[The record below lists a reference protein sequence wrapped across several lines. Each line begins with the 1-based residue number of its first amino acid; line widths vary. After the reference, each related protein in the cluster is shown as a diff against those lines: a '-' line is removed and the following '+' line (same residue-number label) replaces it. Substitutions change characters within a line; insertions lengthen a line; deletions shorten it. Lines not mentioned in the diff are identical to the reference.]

1 MLSSNSNRQI
11 KELIKLQNQAKYRK
25 KSGMFVAEGA
35 KLVTEAAHYGKLQKI
50 YIAESS
56 QGREEERIQPL
67 LEEFPYE
74 VVSEEVFAEITD
86 TVTPQGVL
94 GLVQMPKYTMEEIL
108 NANNQQFLLLDDLR
122 DPGNLGTIMRTAEGA
137 GMAAVLMSKGTVDLF
152 NPKVVRAT
160 MGAIFRMPYCYV
172 EDLPALAEKLRE
184 QGIAVYGTAMEGSVV
199 YDEPDYTTGAA
210 MVIGNVANGMSDAM
224 FAAITDRIRI
234 PMEGSLESVNAA
246 VSAAIVMYDMQRQRR
261 HR

>member
-172 EDLPALAEKLRE
+172 EDLPALAEKLR
-184 QGIAVYGTAMEGSVV
+184 
-199 YDEPDYTTGAA
+199 
-210 MVIGNVANGMSDAM
+210 
-224 FAAITDRIRI
+224 
-234 PMEGSLESVNAA
+234 
-246 VSAAIVMYDMQRQRR
+246 
-261 HR
+261 

>member
-35 KLVTEAAHYGKLQKI
+35 KLVAEAAHYGKLQKI
-50 YIAESS
+50 YITESS
-56 QGREEERIQPL
+56 QGREEERIQSL

-137 GMAAVLMSKGTVDLF
+137 GMAAVG
-152 NPKVVRAT
+152 N
-160 MGAIFRMPYCYV
+160 
-172 EDLPALAEKLRE
+172 
-184 QGIAVYGTAMEGSVV
+184 
-199 YDEPDYTTGAA
+199 
-210 MVIGNVANGMSDAM
+210 IGQWAQA
-224 FAAITDRIRI
+224 
-234 PMEGSLESVNAA
+234 
-246 VSAAIVMYDMQRQRR
+246 
-261 HR
+261 

>member
-122 DPGNLGTIMRTAEGA
+122 DPGNLGTIMRTAEGP
-137 GMAAVLMSKGTVDLF
+137 VWQQCS
-152 NPKVVRAT
+152 
-160 MGAIFRMPYCYV
+160 
-172 EDLPALAEKLRE
+172 
-184 QGIAVYGTAMEGSVV
+184 
-199 YDEPDYTTGAA
+199 
-210 MVIGNVANGMSDAM
+210 
-224 FAAITDRIRI
+224 
-234 PMEGSLESVNAA
+234 
-246 VSAAIVMYDMQRQRR
+246 
-261 HR
+261 

>member
-74 VVSEEVFAEITD
+74 VVSEEVFAED
-86 TVTPQGVL
+86 HGY
-94 GLVQMPKYTMEEIL
+94 GYTAGRFGIG
-108 NANNQQFLLLDDLR
+108 ADAQIYDG
-122 DPGNLGTIMRTAEGA
+122 GNFE
-137 GMAAVLMSKGTVDLF
+137 
-152 NPKVVRAT
+152 
-160 MGAIFRMPYCYV
+160 
-172 EDLPALAEKLRE
+172 RE
-184 QGIAVYGTAMEGSVV
+184 QSTV
-199 YDEPDYTTGAA
+199 
-210 MVIGNVANGMSDAM
+210 
-224 FAAITDRIRI
+224 F
-234 PMEGSLESVNAA
+234 
-246 VSAAIVMYDMQRQRR
+246 IVR
-261 HR
+261 

>member
-86 TVTPQGVL
+86 TVTAGRFGIGADAQIYDG
-94 GLVQMPKYTMEEIL
+94 
-108 NANNQQFLLLDDLR
+108 
-122 DPGNLGTIMRTAEGA
+122 GNFE
-137 GMAAVLMSKGTVDLF
+137 
-152 NPKVVRAT
+152 
-160 MGAIFRMPYCYV
+160 
-172 EDLPALAEKLRE
+172 RE
-184 QGIAVYGTAMEGSVV
+184 QSTV
-199 YDEPDYTTGAA
+199 
-210 MVIGNVANGMSDAM
+210 
-224 FAAITDRIRI
+224 F
-234 PMEGSLESVNAA
+234 
-246 VSAAIVMYDMQRQRR
+246 IVR
-261 HR
+261 

>member
-35 KLVTEAAHYGKLQKI
+35 KLVAEAAHYGKLQKI

-152 NPKVVRAT
+152 NAESSPCDNGSHLSNAVLLCGRSA
-160 MGAIFRMPYCYV
+160 GALQKNCESRGSQYMEQPWKA
-172 EDLPALAEKLRE
+172 ALC
-184 QGIAVYGTAMEGSVV
+184 M
-199 YDEPDYTTGAA
+199 
-210 MVIGNVANGMSDAM
+210 MN
-224 FAAITDRIRI
+224 RII
-234 PMEGSLESVNAA
+234 PRGRLW
-246 VSAAIVMYDMQRQRR
+246 
-261 HR
+261 

>member
-160 MGAIFRMPYCYV
+160 MECH
-172 EDLPALAEKLRE
+172 
-184 QGIAVYGTAMEGSVV
+184 TAMWKICRRLQKNCESRGSQ
-199 YDEPDYTTGAA
+199 YMEQLWKAA
-210 MVIGNVANGMSDAM
+210 LCMMN
-224 FAAITDRIRI
+224 RII
-234 PMEGSLESVNAA
+234 PRGRLW
-246 VSAAIVMYDMQRQRR
+246 
-261 HR
+261 